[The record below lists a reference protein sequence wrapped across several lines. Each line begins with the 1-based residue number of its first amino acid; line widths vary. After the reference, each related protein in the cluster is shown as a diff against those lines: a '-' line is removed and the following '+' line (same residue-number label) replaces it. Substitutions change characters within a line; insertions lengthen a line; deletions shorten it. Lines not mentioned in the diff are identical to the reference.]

1 MLLDLFD
8 IRRSYWVL
16 VFVLGSEFVLFMMVN
31 TKCMKYGFTFFNL
44 FQESGIDVRLC
55 DVGAAIQE
63 VMESY
68 EVEING
74 KVFQGIDNL

>member
-1 MLLDLFD
+1 ML
-8 IRRSYWVL
+8 
-16 VFVLGSEFVLFMMVN
+16 VN
-31 TKCMKYGFTFFNL
+31 AKFEYGFTFFNL

-74 KVFQGIDNL
+74 KVFQGIDNI